1 MSYLHLIDEESEA
14 QRVHLG
20 WELLYMWYILR
31 LVLKGVRLGGA
42 AGCRW
47 LLGGR
52 HSVFFSEEVFLC
64 YAKNHRVGAWAN
76 KHRGGQWSRKGLGI
90 SIALLRTIPRDALIS
105 FYSATEQNSSE
116 LDAGVKLGLEWS
128 SPCSLQDGWEAR
140 MCEKT
145 M

>member
-1 MSYLHLIDEESEA
+1 MVSYLHLIDEESEA
-14 QRVHLG
+14 QRVDLG
-20 WELLYMWYILR
+20 WGLLCVWYILR

-47 LLGGR
+47 LLGGG

-64 YAKNHRVGAWAN
+64 YTKNHRVGAWTN

-90 SIALLRTIPRDALIS
+90 SIAPLRTIPRDARMSL
-105 FYSATEQNSSE
+105 YSATEQNSSE
-116 LDAGVKLGLEWS
+116 LDAKLGLEWS
-128 SPCSLQDGWEAR
+128 SPCSLQDSWEAR